1 MMARAK
7 ECAFSEA
14 TTASEAQRYLHEI
27 LHIQSGCVSGVL
39 ASHDLCDNI
48 METAEI
54 VAHLREK
61 VRDNAGMSVSAVASS
76 LVPLSLVIL
85 AASVYAFALH
95 AGTNT
100 QPFTLQEWAWAAR
113 DGYLP
118 TMIAHFITD
127 GGLASADLHP
137 HDVVPLTP
145 QEWMW
150 ALQGGY
156 LNSML
161 AEVYHYG
168 GLAVD
173 SADTIDAG
181 SPFVA
186 EEWAMAVKGG
196 YLPTMLS
203 HMYTN
208 GGL

>member
-1 MMARAK
+1 
-7 ECAFSEA
+7 
-14 TTASEAQRYLHEI
+14 
-27 LHIQSGCVSGVL
+27 
-39 ASHDLCDNI
+39 
-48 METAEI
+48 
-54 VAHLREK
+54 
-61 VRDNAGMSVSAVASS
+61 
-76 LVPLSLVIL
+76 
-85 AASVYAFALH
+85 
-95 AGTNT
+95 
-100 QPFTLQEWAWAAR
+100 
-113 DGYLP
+113 
-118 TMIAHFITD
+118 MIAHFITD